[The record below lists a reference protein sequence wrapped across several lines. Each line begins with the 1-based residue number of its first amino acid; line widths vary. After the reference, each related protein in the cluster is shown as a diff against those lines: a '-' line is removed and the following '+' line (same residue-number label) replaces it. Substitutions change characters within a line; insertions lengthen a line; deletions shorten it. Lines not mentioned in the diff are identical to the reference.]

1 MKIEELLTQ
10 AVTKS
15 CSDVFIISH
24 LPVTFKCNGKF
35 IHANKTLL
43 SPQETEEL
51 ITQIYVFAENRK
63 MDTLLQTG
71 DDDFSFSI
79 NGLGRFRANAYRQ
92 RGSLAAVIRIIFFQL
107 PDPAKLGIPDQVMK
121 LSELTNGLVLVTG
134 PAGNGKSTTLACLI
148 DRINRT
154 RSGHIIT
161 MEDPIEYIHRH
172 NQCIVSQR
180 EVASDTKNYVTALRA
195 ALRQAPNVLLLGEM
209 RDLDTIETAM
219 TAAETGQLIFSTLHT
234 NNAVSTIDRIIDV
247 FPTNQQHQIRL
258 QLSMVLKAVVSQQ
271 LLPTVDGGMVPAF
284 EIMICNLAVQ
294 NMIREEKVH
303 QLDSVIFSGTKA
315 GMISMDTSIFNLC
328 KAGKI
333 TKKIALERCLDRD
346 SMEAQLKRFNF
357 FV

>member
-1 MKIEELLTQ
+1 
-10 AVTKS
+10 
-15 CSDVFIISH
+15 
-24 LPVTFKCNGKF
+24 
-35 IHANKTLL
+35 
-43 SPQETEEL
+43 
-51 ITQIYVFAENRK
+51 
-63 MDTLLQTG
+63 
-71 DDDFSFSI
+71 
-79 NGLGRFRANAYRQ
+79 
-92 RGSLAAVIRIIFFQL
+92 
-107 PDPAKLGIPDQVMK
+107 MK
-121 LSELTNGLVLVTG
+121 LSELTSGLVLVTG

-148 DRINRT
+148 DRINKT

-303 QLDSVIFSGTKA
+303 QLDSVIFSGSKE

-333 TKKIALERCLDRD
+333 SKRVALERCLDRN
-346 SMEAQLKRFNF
+346 SMEAQLKTI
-357 FV
+357 

>member
-1 MKIEELLTQ
+1 MGATSFPIQNLPKVSATNQVIQGNSAVQKAYEL
-10 AVTKS
+10 S
-15 CSDVFIISH
+15 CCRDPH
-24 LPVTFKCNGKF
+24 
-35 IHANKTLL
+35 H
-43 SPQETEEL
+43 
-51 ITQIYVFAENRK
+51 
-63 MDTLLQTG
+63 
-71 DDDFSFSI
+71 
-79 NGLGRFRANAYRQ
+79 
-92 RGSLAAVIRIIFFQL
+92 FFQL

-121 LSELTNGLVLVTG
+121 LSELTSGLVLVTG

-148 DRINRT
+148 DRINKT

-172 NQCIVSQR
+172 NQCIVSQQ
-180 EVASDTKNYVTALRA
+180 EVASDTKNYVAALRA

-219 TAAETGQLIFSTLHT
+219 TAAETGQLIFSTLRT

-271 LLPTVDGGMVPAF
+271 LLPTVDSGIVPAF
-284 EIMICNLAVQ
+284 EIIICNLAVQ

-303 QLDSVIFSGTKA
+303 QLDSVIFSGTKE
-315 GMISMDTSIFNLC
+315 GIISMDASIFNLC

-333 TKKIALERCLDRD
+333 IKKTALERCLDRD
-346 SMEAQLKRFNF
+346 SMETQLKTI
-357 FV
+357 